1 MLLRELFNRQL
12 NEATLRRGSRGDEVK
27 ALQRALGIR
36 PADGIFGPQTE
47 KAVRTFQT
55 NAGLTVDGLAGG
67 QTQAAVRRYAE
78 EPGASSDFGNVRPG
92 SDWSDLDPGDI
103 EVTPAAEPKAEPAT
117 PGDATDDGGLGQR
130 AAPTAE
136 PEVRGS
142 GRGDGGIEVAARRE
156 EAAKAATEK
165 FVREKVAELTRI
177 RRNYPEDQLIR
188 KITADAVEQGLNDD
202 WRENGA
208 MAAYIAE
215 LVPTVDRNDAAPEV
229 GTTAPTM
236 QQPNDGGSGPNIQSG
251 DNAPVDTSAPARPQA
266 PSMADRNIAA
276 QKTAAQISAF
286 QQAYGMGT
294 DGQLPTLFRDRFLN
308 PALDTLSLK
317 TMKELS
323 DELAGEIP
331 QAVARVIVQR
341 LEQTYG
347 NTQELTQAAQE
358 MRSDTDPEIR
368 DQVQALDLLIPLITK
383 LKQDAAR
390 NESVEIDRIR
400 MLAGV

>member
-1 MLLRELFNRQL
+1 MEKKMLLRELFNRNL
-12 NEATLRRGSRGDEVK
+12 NEAEAPDYVDSLKAIDTTDSLWKRSKRGSVKSDEVK
-27 ALQRALGIR
+27 ALQQALNDLGYDAGT
-36 PADGIFGPQTE
+36 ADGWFGRRTAA
-47 KAVRTFQT
+47 AVRKFQED
-55 NAGLTVDGLAGG
+55 NDLTVDGD
-67 QTQAAVRRYAE
+67 
-78 EPGASSDFGNVRPG
+78 PGANTLSKMNDNIADKYP
-92 SDWSDLDPGDI
+92 
-103 EVTPAAEPKAEPAT
+103 
-117 PGDATDDGGLGQR
+117 
-130 AAPTAE
+130 AE
-136 PEVRGS
+136 PEAEPEAELDDIAEPTGS
-142 GRGDGGIEVAARRE
+142 GRGDGGAEVAARRE

-202 WRENGA
+202 WAENGA

-229 GTTAPTM
+229 GTAAPTLG
-236 QQPNDGGSGPNIQSG
+236 QPSAGSDDSGPNIQSG

-341 LEQTYG
+341 LERTYG